1 MRESG
6 RRVLMKN
13 GLIFSSFLQI
23 TGGHTHWLH
32 FLPTTGNKQKDDVE
46 TFVFVLSLLSEISI
60 ISHPSHFEV
69 GLQEKYIH

>member
-32 FLPTTGNKQKDDVE
+32 LWPTTGNKQKDDVE
-46 TFVFVLSLLSEISI
+46 SLHFIIAERDFNNFTSLSL
-60 ISHPSHFEV
+60 
-69 GLQEKYIH
+69 